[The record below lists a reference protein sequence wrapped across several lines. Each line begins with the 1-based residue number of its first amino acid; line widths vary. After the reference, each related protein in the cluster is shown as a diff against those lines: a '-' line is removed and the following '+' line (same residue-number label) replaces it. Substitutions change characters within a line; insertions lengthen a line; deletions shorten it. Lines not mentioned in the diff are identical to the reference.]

1 MIVIKNKI
9 LPFKGFSVLNILGIL
24 FYRKGTYCN
33 DEIPVTTLNHEAIH
47 TRQQYEI
54 ILVSALIALVVA
66 NFSHSWWSVLLI
78 VALPLLLYVIG
89 FILEVVLPPYHSVAR
104 SKNPIKWLQ
113 KLWMDAYGDNC
124 FEREAYSNEGN
135 LEYLLN
141 RKPFAWVSY
150 IIMKRNG

>member
-66 NFSHSWWSVLLI
+66 DFSHLI
-78 VALPLLLYVIG
+78 AALPLLLYVIG
-89 FILEVVLPPYHSVAR
+89 FILEVVLPPYHSVVK

-124 FEREAYSNEGN
+124 FEREAYSNEDN
-135 LEYLLN
+135 LEYLFN
-141 RKPFAWVSY
+141 RKPFAWMSY
-150 IIMKRNG
+150 IITKRNG